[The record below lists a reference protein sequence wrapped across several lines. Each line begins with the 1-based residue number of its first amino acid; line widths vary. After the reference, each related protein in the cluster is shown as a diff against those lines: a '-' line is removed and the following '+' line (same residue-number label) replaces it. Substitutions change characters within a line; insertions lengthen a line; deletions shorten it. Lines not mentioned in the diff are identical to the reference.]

1 LWISGKTALW
11 FWAALLLANVVDV
24 AATHYALSLGCAEA
38 NPAVDFVYWRFGVAG
53 LLGWK
58 GACLLL
64 LARFLPSIR
73 GWTKSLLGASA
84 FFCLA
89 VAVYHCAGIAA
100 TL

>member
-1 LWISGKTALW
+1 MERVRRL
-11 FWAALLLANVVDV
+11 AASRQFAEPAVSCRRCL
-24 AATHYALSLGCAEA
+24 CAEA